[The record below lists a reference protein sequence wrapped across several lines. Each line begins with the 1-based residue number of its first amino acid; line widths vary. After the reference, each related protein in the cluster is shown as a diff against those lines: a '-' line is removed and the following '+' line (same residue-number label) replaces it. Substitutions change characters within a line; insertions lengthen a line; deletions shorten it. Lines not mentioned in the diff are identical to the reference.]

1 MKNSRS
7 FDFGVEY
14 LMQIRSAESEY
25 IDQGYFAY
33 NKVFFGVRVWPDHK
47 KLDQYIDMNFRF
59 TDKGRA
65 EKYILQFVEMAA
77 DSSYYGIDIDEVVG
91 AVFIGYIEQ
100 NIKTDR
106 YGNTYVYANLI
117 ATRNLGYADL

>member
-1 MKNSRS
+1 MKNGHSI
-7 FDFGVEY
+7 DWGVDY
-14 LMQIRSAESEY
+14 LMQIRSAESEF
-25 IDQGYFAY
+25 IDRGCYAY
-33 NKVFFGVRVWPDHK
+33 NKVYFGVRVWPDFK
-47 KLDQYIDMNFRF
+47 KLDQFVDMRFMF

-65 EKYILQFVEMAA
+65 ETYILQFVEMAA